1 MTDQDWLTTRF
12 EQQRP
17 RLRAV
22 AYRMLGS
29 LSEADDAIQDTWLRV
44 TRADT
49 ADIDNLGAWLTTVLA
64 RVCLNALRSRA
75 HRSEEPLDFVMPD
88 PILDRYNG
96 GNPEHQALLADSVGI
111 ALLIVLET
119 LTPAERLA
127 FVLHDLFAVPFDEIG
142 GMIERSP
149 DAARQLASRARRR
162 VRGQAPM
169 PDPDVTRQREVV
181 DAFFAAA
188 RNGNFDALVALLH
201 PDVVF
206 RADGLGSAPFVL
218 SGAETVARN
227 ARMFGP
233 TSPLFHPVLVN
244 GGAGVVLVEA
254 GELKSIT
261 GFTVVSGRIVAIDVL
276 ADPERL
282 GAYDLSFLNV

>member
-1 MTDQDWLTTRF
+1 MSEQDWLTENF

-29 LSEADDAIQDTWLRV
+29 TSEADDAIQDTWLRV
-44 TRADT
+44 SRADT
-49 ADIDNLGAWLTTVLA
+49 ADVDNLGAWLTTILA

-75 HRSEEPLDFVMPD
+75 QRKEESLDFVMPD
-88 PILDRYNG
+88 PILDRDG
-96 GNPEHQALLADSVGI
+96 GDNPEQQALLADSVGI
-111 ALLIVLET
+111 ALLVVLET

-162 VRGQAPM
+162 VRGRAPA
-169 PDPDVTRQREVV
+169 PDPDIARQREVV

-188 RNGNFDALVALLH
+188 RNGDFETLIAILH

-206 RADGLGSAPFVL
+206 RAEGLGPVPFVL
-218 SGAETVARN
+218 SGAETVASN

-233 TSPLFHPVLVN
+233 SSPLFQPVLVN
-244 GGAGVVLVEA
+244 GGAGVLLIED
-254 GELKSIT
+254 GQLKSIT
-261 GFTVVSGRIVAIDVL
+261 GFTVVGGLIVAIDVL

-282 GAYDLSFLNV
+282 SAYDLSFLNS

>member
-1 MTDQDWLTTRF
+1 
-12 EQQRP
+12 
-17 RLRAV
+17 
-22 AYRMLGS
+22 MLGS
-29 LSEADDAIQDTWLRV
+29 TSEADDAIQDTWLRV
-44 TRADT
+44 RRANA
-49 ADIDNLGAWLTTVLA
+49 ADVENLGAWLTTILA
-64 RVCLNALRSRA
+64 RVCLNVLRSRTQ
-75 HRSEEPLDFVMPD
+75 RREEPLDFVMPD
-88 PILDRYNG
+88 PILERDDR

-162 VRGQAPM
+162 VRGRAPM
-169 PDPDVTRQREVV
+169 PDPDIARQREVV
-181 DAFFAAA
+181 DAFFSAA
-188 RNGNFDALVALLH
+188 RNGSFEALIAVLH

-206 RADGLGSAPFVL
+206 RAEGLGPVPFVL

-233 TSPLFHPVLVN
+233 SSPLFRPVLVN
-244 GGAGVVLVEA
+244 GGAGVLLVEN
-254 GELKSIT
+254 GQLKSIT
-261 GFTVVSGRIVAIDVL
+261 GFTVVGGRIVAIDVL

-282 GAYDLSFLNV
+282 SAYDLSFLD

>member
-1 MTDQDWLTTRF
+1 MSEQDWLATRF
-12 EQQRP
+12 EKQRP

-29 LSEADDAIQDTWLRV
+29 MSEADDAIQDTWLRV
-44 TRADT
+44 SRADT
-49 ADIDNLGAWLTTVLA
+49 AHVENFGAWLTTVLA
-64 RVCLNALRSRA
+64 RVCLNALRSRTQ
-75 HRSEEPLDFVMPD
+75 RREQSIDFVMPD
-88 PILDRYNG
+88 PILDRDST

-111 ALLIVLET
+111 ALLVVLET

-142 GMIERSP
+142 GMLERTP

-162 VRGQAPM
+162 MRGRAPV
-169 PDPDVTRQREVV
+169 PDQDMARQREVV

-188 RNGNFDALVALLH
+188 RNGSFDALIAVLH

-206 RADGLGSAPFVL
+206 RADGLGPVRFTL

-227 ARMFGP
+227 ARMFGSS
-233 TSPLFHPVLVN
+233 SPDFLPVLVN
-244 GGAGVVLVEA
+244 GSAGVLVVE
-254 GELKSIT
+254 GGQLKSIT

-276 ADPERL
+276 ADPRRL
-282 GAYDLSFLNV
+282 AAYDLSFLD